1 MAAGGCDSWNCLHS
15 VERYDMT
22 LKKWVMMPPMNTTRR
37 GSGAVMFKG
46 KLSDMYV
53 FIKSS
58 CASPLF
64 SLFIFLLFM
73 NPEMHLFFPSQS
85 LPSGQ

>member
-1 MAAGGCDSWNCLHS
+1 
-15 VERYDMT
+15 MT

-64 SLFIFLLFM
+64 SLFILFTLLLFM

-85 LPSGQ
+85 LPPGQ